1 MGAKKMFGG
10 LKNLY
15 VYSSSYNLNSITMS
29 ENLDQTAGAP
39 QGKQMGI
46 AGFVLA
52 LVTLVVATW
61 IAGFAAISIATGG
74 SGWLMYLWLVLAII
88 SVVLSA
94 MGMSK
99 LGKTGGKKG
108 LAVAGLVIGIV
119 SVVYC
124 GILVA
129 GLAAAASVMSEATNR
144 FETEMNDIDW
154 ESIGDDMNEESLQ
167 LELN

>member
-1 MGAKKMFGG
+1 
-10 LKNLY
+10 
-15 VYSSSYNLNSITMS
+15 MS
-29 ENLDQTAGAP
+29 EENNGVQP

-52 LVTLVVATW
+52 LVTLVFSSW
-61 IAGFAAISIATGG
+61 IAAMAVASIMLGG
-74 SGWLMYLWLVLAII
+74 SPWLMYVWLVLAIV

-119 SVVYC
+119 SVVWC

-129 GLAAAASVMSEATNR
+129 GLSVAAAGADTITNS
-144 FETEMNDIDW
+144 DDW
-154 ESIGDDMNEESLQ
+154 KDAMEQ
-167 LELN
+167 LDELDLDQN

>member
-1 MGAKKMFGG
+1 
-10 LKNLY
+10 
-15 VYSSSYNLNSITMS
+15 MS
-29 ENLDQTAGAP
+29 EENNGVQP
-39 QGKQMGI
+39 QGKQMGV

-52 LVTLVVATW
+52 IATLVLSSW
-61 IAGFAAISIATGG
+61 IAAMAAASIIMGG
-74 SGWLMYLWLVLAII
+74 SAWLMYVWLVLAII

-119 SVVYC
+119 SVVWC

-129 GLAAAASVMSEATNR
+129 GLSVASSAADT
-144 FETEMNDIDW
+144 F
-154 ESIGDDMNEESLQ
+154 GDSDEWKDAMEQ
-167 LELN
+167 LDDLN

>member
-1 MGAKKMFGG
+1 
-10 LKNLY
+10 
-15 VYSSSYNLNSITMS
+15 MS
-29 ENLDQTAGAP
+29 EENNGVQP
-39 QGKQMGI
+39 QGKQMGV

-52 LVTLVVATW
+52 IATLVLSSW
-61 IAGFAAISIATGG
+61 IAAMAAASIIMGG
-74 SGWLMYLWLVLAII
+74 SAWLMYVWLVLAIV

-119 SVVYC
+119 SVVWC

-129 GLAAAASVMSEATNR
+129 GLSVASSAADT
-144 FETEMNDIDW
+144 F
-154 ESIGDDMNEESLQ
+154 GDSDEWKDAMEQ
-167 LELN
+167 LDDLDLDQN

>member
-1 MGAKKMFGG
+1 
-10 LKNLY
+10 
-15 VYSSSYNLNSITMS
+15 MS
-29 ENLDQTAGAP
+29 EENNGVQP
-39 QGKQMGI
+39 QGKQMGV

-52 LVTLVVATW
+52 IATLVLSSW
-61 IAGFAAISIATGG
+61 IAAMAAASIIMGG
-74 SGWLMYLWLVLAII
+74 SAWLMYVWLVLAII

-119 SVVYC
+119 SVVWC

-129 GLAAAASVMSEATNR
+129 GLSVASSAADT
-144 FETEMNDIDW
+144 F
-154 ESIGDDMNEESLQ
+154 GDSDEWKDAMEQ
-167 LELN
+167 LDDLDLDQN